1 MCADCYHL
9 KLKLERIARE
19 KAELLEPLDNDEI
32 GGITPEDLAEMIEGY
47 DEVIQDCKKHF
58 TMHTDAGAPSA
69 DRPEESRE
77 EQDADREEENQK
89 GKDLRGEQGQP
100 ITAQHNVNTYN

>member
-1 MCADCYHL
+1 MPKQAPPVCANRRS
-9 KLKLERIARE
+9 ERI
-19 KAELLEPLDNDEI
+19 LQSD
-32 GGITPEDLAEMIEGY
+32 
-47 DEVIQDCKKHF
+47 
-58 TMHTDAGAPSA
+58 DAGAPSA

-100 ITAQHNVNTYN
+100 IVAQHNVNKYN